1 MPHRRYLIVT
11 EPKRKYRRRN
21 RMKVLVSDPLSEQGI
36 QILKDAKDIS
46 VDVKTGLSKEELLN
60 LIAEYDALLIRS
72 DTKVTS
78 EIIENAKNL
87 KVIGRAGVGVDNVD
101 IGAASKRG
109 IIVMN
114 TPGGNTISTA
124 EHTMALILALARN
137 IAPASVS
144 VKNKLW
150 ERKKFKGTELFGKI
164 LGVIGLG
171 RIGTEVA
178 KRALAFG
185 MKVIAYDPFL
195 SVERAE
201 KLDIETVDLT
211 KLFESSDII
220 TVHTPV
226 TTETKG
232 LIGKKAFE
240 KMKKGVRIINCAR
253 GGIVDEDALYEAV
266 KSGKV
271 AGAALDVYEKEPP
284 TESPLL
290 ELDNVLMLPHL
301 GASTTEAQ
309 ENVAV
314 DIAHQV
320 VDVLKGGPIK
330 NAVNMPSID
339 IELLKRLQP
348 YISLGEKLGLLLAQL
363 ISEKLQELRV
373 SYSGEVSEYNVA
385 PISVAVLKGMLG
397 HALQETVNFVNAPI
411 IAKERGIKV
420 IESKSSIVE
429 DFADLI
435 YVTARTTGAKGEFSV
450 AGTLFRHNKDPRIVR
465 INKYHV
471 DAVPEGFILVLIN
484 EDKPG
489 IIGNV
494 GTILGRSN
502 INIAGM
508 TLGRNVFGGCAVTML
523 NVDSHVPDNVL
534 QEIAKAPNIIDIK
547 MVKL

>member
-1 MPHRRYLIVT
+1 
-11 EPKRKYRRRN
+11 
-21 RMKVLVSDPLSEQGI
+21 MKVLVSDPLSEQGLK
-36 QILKDAKDIS
+36 ILKDTKNVS
-46 VDVKTGLSKEELLN
+46 VDVKTGLPKEELAKC
-60 LIAEYDALLIRS
+60 IGDYDALLIRS
-72 DTKVTS
+72 GTKVTADV
-78 EIIENAKNL
+78 IENAKNL

-124 EHTMALILALARN
+124 EHTMTLMLALARN
-137 IAPASVS
+137 IAPASAS
-144 VKNKLW
+144 LRNKLW
-150 ERKKFKGTELFGKI
+150 ERKKFKGTEVFGKT
-164 LGVIGLG
+164 LGIIGLG

-185 MKVIAYDPFL
+185 MKVVAYDPFL
-195 SVERAE
+195 SAKKAERY
-201 KLDIETVDLT
+201 DIESVDLNR
-211 KLFESSDII
+211 LFEISDII
-220 TVHTPV
+220 TVHTPM
-226 TTETKG
+226 TNETKG
-232 LIGKKAFE
+232 LIGKKAFK
-240 KMKKGVRIINCAR
+240 KMKKGVRVINCAR
-253 GGIVDEDALYEAV
+253 GGIVDENALYEAV

-290 ELDNVLMLPHL
+290 ELDNVLMVPHL
-301 GASTTEAQ
+301 GASTVEAQ

-320 VDVLKGGPIK
+320 VDVLKGGPIR

-339 IELLKRLQP
+339 IDLLKRLQP

-363 ISEKLQELRV
+363 IPGQLQELRV
-373 SYSGEVSEYNVA
+373 RYSGGVSEYNVA
-385 PISVAVLKGMLG
+385 PITVAVLKGMLG

-435 YVTARTTGAKGEFSV
+435 YLTARTTGVKGEFSV
-450 AGTLFRHNKDPRIVR
+450 AGTLFGHKNDPRVVR
-465 INKYHV
+465 INEYHV
-471 DAVPEGFILVLIN
+471 DAVPEGFILILLN

-494 GTILGRSN
+494 GTILGRNN

-508 TLGRNVFGGCAVTML
+508 TLGRNVIGGQAVTML
-523 NVDSHVPDNVL
+523 NVDSRVPEEVL
-534 QEIAKAPNIIDIK
+534 KEISKAPNIIDIR
-547 MVKL
+547 MVEL

>member
-1 MPHRRYLIVT
+1 
-11 EPKRKYRRRN
+11 
-21 RMKVLVSDPLSEQGI
+21 MKVLVSDPLSEQGLK
-36 QILKDAKDIS
+36 ILKDDGLT
-46 VDVKTGLSKEELLN
+46 VDVKTGLPKEELVKC
-60 LIAEYDALLIRS
+60 IGEYDALLVRS
-72 DTKVTS
+72 GTKVTADV
-78 EIIENAKNL
+78 IENAGKL

-101 IGAASKRG
+101 VGAASKRG

-124 EHTMALILALARN
+124 EHTMALMLAMARN
-137 IAPASVS
+137 VAPANVS
-144 VKNKLW
+144 VKQKQW
-150 ERKKFKGTELFGKI
+150 DRKKFRGTEIFRKT

-171 RIGTEVA
+171 RIGMEVA

-185 MKVIAYDPFL
+185 MKVVAYDPFV
-195 SVERAE
+195 SSE
-201 KLDIETVDLT
+201 KLGRFDIEPVDID
-211 KLFESSDII
+211 KLFKVSDII

-226 TTETKG
+226 TSETKG
-232 LIGKKAFE
+232 LIGKKALG

-253 GGIVDEDALYEAV
+253 GGIVDEKALYEAV

-284 TESPLL
+284 TDSPLL
-290 ELDNVLMLPHL
+290 ELDNVLTMPHL
-301 GASTTEAQ
+301 GASTVEAQ

-314 DIAHQV
+314 DIAYQV
-320 VDVLKGGPIK
+320 VDVLKGGPIR

-339 IELLKRLQP
+339 VELLKQLQP

-363 ISEKLQELRV
+363 IPGQLQELRV
-373 SYSGEVSEYNVA
+373 RYSGEVSEYNVA
-385 PISVAVLKGMLG
+385 PITVAVLKGMLG

-435 YVTARTTGAKGEFSV
+435 YVIVRTTGTKEEFSV
-450 AGTLFRHNKDPRIVR
+450 AGTLFGHKKDPRVVR
-465 INKYHV
+465 INRYHV
-471 DAVPEGFILVLIN
+471 DAVPEGFILVLMN

-494 GTILGRSN
+494 GTILGRNN

-508 TLGRNVFGGCAVTML
+508 TLGRNVVGGQAVTML
-523 NVDSHVPDNVL
+523 NVDSRVSEEAL
-534 QEIAKAPNIIDIK
+534 KEISKAPNIIDIR
-547 MVKL
+547 MVEL